1 MIIYIVATN
10 FYKEPLLAL
19 FMAKHVLPKL
29 PYSYDALEPYM
40 DAKTVEIHYSKHHQT
55 YCDKLN
61 LALEKHPSLSDK
73 KVEELLINLDK
84 VPKDIQTAVRNFG
97 GGFVNHNMFWE
108 CMARHSKSVPKGKI
122 VEKIN
127 KDFGSF
133 DEFKKQFTQHAISLF
148 GSGYTWLVLSDGKLE
163 IINTKDQDSPL
174 SLGKKPILVIDVWE
188 HAYYLKYQN
197 RRAEFIEAWW
207 SIINWKK
214 VEENFTS

>member
-1 MIIYIVATN
+1 M
-10 FYKEPLLAL
+10 K
-19 FMAKHVLPKL
+19 KQVLPKL

-61 LALEKHPSLSDK
+61 VALENHPALSEK
-73 KVEELLINLDK
+73 KVEELLVDLDSM
-84 VPKDIQTAVRNFG
+84 PKDIQVAIRNFG
-97 GGFVNHNMFWE
+97 GGYVNHNVFWE
-108 CMARHSKSVPKGKI
+108 CMAPHSKSVPKGKI

-133 DEFKKQFTQHAISLF
+133 DEFKKQFTDSATKLF
-148 GSGYTWLVLSDGKLE
+148 GSGYTWLVLSSGKLE

-174 SLGKKPILVIDVWE
+174 TIGKKPLLVIDVWE

-197 RRAEFIEAWW
+197 KRADYIEAWW
-207 SIINWKK
+207 NIVNWKK